1 MTNLSKYDASEILTP
16 KGEIGLI
23 GCGSSGR
30 IRYCKNKK
38 LGYFAVKCL
47 ALPGNTSGVEDKK
60 KELLKEATILQK
72 LTHKN
77 IIQVHGITFW
87 SHSIGIITDYFPIG
101 NLDDLLVNKLIKMII
116 WLLRL
121 RIAFEVSEALCFLHY
136 YKPSKVLVHGDLKPQ
151 NIMLTEDLRVKLA
164 DFGSVSLVACTGA
177 SSLSTPMSANTQH
190 TPYYTAP
197 EFLKDFNKPR
207 TAAMDVYS
215 YSMVLY
221 EILTRERVYG
231 KANASMD
238 IVVTLIISQGI
249 RPEEK
254 LTNVVRDGLTCADLE
269 IFNSLEKVMKESW
282 VKDPNERP
290 QITCIRDQLYNLLK
304 IYANP
309 KELGEHICETVN
321 FHQSS
326 VRSQLSEFEKCEYI
340 SLDHFAH
347 PYEKLLVEINNKPIV
362 QNPSMPTQVV
372 EDVASVKKPEMDER
386 KTSPGMFLVCGSGQ
400 RYQLSKF
407 VFETKDFDTI
417 SKFYINWEGNAIVSI
432 GNMVFLLGPVN
443 YSLNTEDKDP
453 HWIKVRSMNKPRA
466 HFKAVVAAGKIY
478 VGGGMRCIINEADL
492 FSSIK
497 NIKQDDKQDVLVG
510 IRYFQ
515 NPLDR
520 NNHNAIVECYDPKQD
535 MWTIQNNMRIPDCKH
550 FCGMTATEQYIICW
564 GRDMELND
572 TFVFNDYI
580 NDETYEVE
588 PATHLLSKRVSCS
601 NFYVTSVDGM
611 LYGINLFPQPLNIAY
626 NLKNKFWRKCETT
639 PSIRSVAGMCYHE
652 KKVYLFG
659 T

>member
-1 MTNLSKYDASEILTP
+1 MTNLSEYDASEILTP

-60 KELLKEATILQK
+60 KELLKEATVLQK

-101 NLDDLLVNKLIKMII
+101 NLDDLLTNKLIKIII

-177 SSLSTPMSANTQH
+177 SSLSTPISANTQH

-231 KANASMD
+231 RAKTSMD
-238 IVVTLIISQGI
+238 IVVSVIISRDT
-249 RPEEK
+249 RPDEK
-254 LTNVVRDGLTCADLE
+254 LTSVVRDGLKSADLE

-282 VKDPNERP
+282 VRDPNERP

-304 IYANP
+304 IFADP

-321 FHQSS
+321 CHQSS
-326 VRSQLSEFEKCEYI
+326 VKSQLSEFEKCEYI

-347 PYEKLLVEINNKPIV
+347 PYEKVLVEINTKQIV
-362 QNPSMPTQVV
+362 QKPSMPTQVV
-372 EDVASVKKPEMDER
+372 EDVASVKKPEMVER
-386 KTSPGMFLVCGSGQ
+386 KTSPGMFLVCGSAKPGQ
-400 RYQLSKF
+400 PYQLSKF

-432 GNMVFLLGPVN
+432 GNMVFLLGPVI

-466 HFKAVVAAGKIY
+466 HFKAVVAAA
-478 VGGGMRCIINEADL
+478 VG
-492 FSSIK
+492 
-497 NIKQDDKQDVLVG
+497 
-510 IRYFQ
+510 
-515 NPLDR
+515 
-520 NNHNAIVECYDPKQD
+520 
-535 MWTIQNNMRIPDCKH
+535 
-550 FCGMTATEQYIICW
+550 
-564 GRDMELND
+564 
-572 TFVFNDYI
+572 
-580 NDETYEVE
+580 
-588 PATHLLSKRVSCS
+588 
-601 NFYVTSVDGM
+601 
-611 LYGINLFPQPLNIAY
+611 
-626 NLKNKFWRKCETT
+626 
-639 PSIRSVAGMCYHE
+639 
-652 KKVYLFG
+652 
-659 T
+659 